1 MFPDADGPTLRLAAC
16 LFTNISDEHFV
27 IDTRPQAPEIVVAS
41 PCSRHGF
48 KFASVV
54 GEVLADLAT
63 RGSSKLDLLLFDISR
78 FEEASAASE

>member
-1 MFPDADGPTLRLAAC
+1 M
-16 LFTNISDEHFV
+16 
-27 IDTRPQAPEIVVAS
+27 AS

-63 RGSSKLDLLLFDISR
+63 TGSSKLDLSLFDISR
-78 FEEASAASE
+78 FEEASAALE